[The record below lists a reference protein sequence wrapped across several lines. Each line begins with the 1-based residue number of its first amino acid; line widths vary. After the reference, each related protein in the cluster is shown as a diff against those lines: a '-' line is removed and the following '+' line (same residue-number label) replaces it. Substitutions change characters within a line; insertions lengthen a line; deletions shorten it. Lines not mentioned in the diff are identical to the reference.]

1 MSFFERLKVAGV
13 RQTGA
18 HAPRAVHPANASGM
32 PAIPMAPPMR
42 VPALV
47 ASVPA
52 AHSAR
57 VSNGLKEFLS
67 YLDGIGRGCLLD
79 LGPVWQQT
87 VGFFVDRGFKVY
99 SEDLL
104 GEWKEFLDQESEKV
118 RAVPLG
124 DSDLDRRPPARA
136 ERFLETVLRQPAG
149 TLDAVLVWDL
159 LDYFDQAL
167 VERIVARLTSLVRE
181 GGVVLAMFHSRPPE
195 SFKRYRVL
203 DGHHLDVVSA
213 SATFAHQHVYHNR
226 EILNLFS
233 RFRSSKSFVGRDQIR
248 EGLFIK

>member
-1 MSFFERLKVAGV
+1 MSFLEKLKVAGV
-13 RQTGA
+13 RQA
-18 HAPRAVHPANASGM
+18 DARSPRAIHPAAAHGT

-42 VPALV
+42 APALV
-47 ASVPA
+47 TSVAS
-52 AHSAR
+52 HSSR
-57 VSNGLKEFLS
+57 VSNGLKEFLW
-67 YLDGIGRGCLLD
+67 YLDGVGRGCLLD

-104 GEWKEFLDQESEKV
+104 GEWKEFLDQETEKV

-124 DSDLDRRPPARA
+124 ENELDRRPPARA
-136 ERFLETVLRQPAG
+136 ERFMEGVLRQPAG

-159 LDYFDQAL
+159 LDYLDPAV
-167 VERIVARLTSLVRE
+167 VERVVARLTSLVRE
-181 GGVVLAMFHSRPPE
+181 GGVILAMFHSRAPE
-195 SFKRYRVL
+195 NFKRYRVL
-203 DGHHLDVVSA
+203 DGQNLDVVSA
-213 SATFAHQHVYHNR
+213 PLALPHQHVYHNR
-226 EILNLFS
+226 DIMNLFS

>member
-1 MSFFERLKVAGV
+1 MSFFERLKVVGV
-13 RQTGA
+13 RHPGA
-18 HAPRAVHPANASGM
+18 HAPRAVHPVSASTAS

-42 VPALV
+42 APSIVTPV
-47 ASVPA
+47 AM
-52 AHSAR
+52 HSSR
-57 VSNGLKEFLS
+57 VSNGLKEFLW

-79 LGPVWQQT
+79 LGPIYQQT

-104 GEWKEFLDQESEKV
+104 SEWKEFLEQETDKA
-118 RAVPLG
+118 RAFPPGEV
-124 DSDLDRRPPARA
+124 DFDRRPPARA
-136 ERFLETVLRQPAG
+136 ERFLETVLRQPVG

-159 LDYFDQAL
+159 LDYFDSAL
-167 VERIVARLTSLVRE
+167 VERVVARLTSLVRE

-195 SFKRYRVL
+195 SFKHYRVL
-203 DGHHLDVVSA
+203 DGQNLDLVSA
-213 SATFAHQHVYHNR
+213 PLTLPHQHVLHNR